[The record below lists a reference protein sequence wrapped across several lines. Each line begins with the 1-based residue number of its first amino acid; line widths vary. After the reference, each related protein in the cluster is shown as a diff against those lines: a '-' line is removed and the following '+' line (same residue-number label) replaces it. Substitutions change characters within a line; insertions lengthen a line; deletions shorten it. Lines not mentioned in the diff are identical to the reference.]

1 MASRARER
9 LDELLEE
16 GGDPLVQKVLNF
28 IEFGSSQQWDEQA
41 PLHRNMRRFG
51 DLQFRELTAIMES
64 WHGLLWAAAVTK
76 RVRLPACR
84 SLVCWAMGVDAGEA
98 LPRRHLAALRD
109 VCKLQYEGHS
119 SQTRH
124 RAQPRATMQIASSC
138 FFFIFHQGVDGFWTI
153 LSCFRTDRS
162 IGRPRPGQRQ
172 FLCVNF

>member
-9 LDELLEE
+9 LGELLEE

-41 PLHRNMRRFG
+41 PLHRNTRRFG

-64 WHGLLWAAAVTK
+64 WHGRPWAAAVTK

-109 VCKLQYEGHS
+109 VCKMQYEGS
-119 SQTRH
+119 LSRTCH
-124 RAQPRATMQIASSC
+124 RGGATCCAPA
-138 FFFIFHQGVDGFWTI
+138 VA
-153 LSCFRTDRS
+153 
-162 IGRPRPGQRQ
+162 
-172 FLCVNF
+172 